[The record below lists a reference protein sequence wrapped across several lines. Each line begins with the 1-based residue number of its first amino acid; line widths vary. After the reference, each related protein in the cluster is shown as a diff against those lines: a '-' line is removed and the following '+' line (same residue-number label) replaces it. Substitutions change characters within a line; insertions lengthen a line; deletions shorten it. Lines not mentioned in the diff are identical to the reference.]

1 MLSNVNGEVVL
12 DLFAG
17 SGAYGLESLSRGAQ
31 FVYFN
36 DINRMNVKIIND
48 NLLSLNESE
57 NAKVNNLDWE
67 KAINYYQSNEIKF
80 DLIFIDPPYFEKIY
94 EKAIPLVMKRLNEN
108 GRIVVEISKEI
119 NLDLEKLNVEVLK
132 DRNYGSKRILI
143 ITHI

>member
-1 MLSNVNGEVVL
+1 MKIIAGKHRSRTIKYYKSDTTRPTSNMVREGVFNMLSDVNGEVVL

-36 DINRMNVKIIND
+36 DINQMNVKIIND

-80 DLIFIDPPYFEKIY
+80 DLIFISVYLIY
-94 EKAIPLVMKRLNEN
+94 
-108 GRIVVEISKEI
+108 
-119 NLDLEKLNVEVLK
+119 
-132 DRNYGSKRILI
+132 NYLP
-143 ITHI
+143 